1 MKTLTVR
8 LSDARGIRRSGFTLI
23 ELLVVIA
30 IIAILVALIVPA
42 VQQAREAARRT
53 QCANN
58 LKQLGLA
65 IHTFHDSKRHLPS
78 SVRPSAASTVRVGA
92 FTQMLP
98 FLDEKT
104 LWDSY
109 STAVN
114 WSDATNTPVTSARL
128 SVFQCPSS
136 PKPERQDGNPDP
148 IQTGGNAAWNPRLV
162 GVTDYA
168 ATIGVDRRLAQV
180 FTTIKAGT
188 GMLPKNERGTF
199 ADVTDGLSN
208 TIAVVESAGR
218 PFVYRRGPILI
229 DSDQTKHR
237 INGGGWA
244 RPASDLLFAGSN
256 KIGTVIPPTTISD
269 VASLNATNGD
279 DVGGDVSPTPTYPH
293 QYYGTEGTSQPFG
306 FHNSGI
312 NVLFGDGSVRFID
325 EAVEISVFAGLITR
339 DQAEKISD
347 NQF

>member
-1 MKTLTVR
+1 MKKISDRR
-8 LSDARGIRRSGFTLI
+8 LLMTAIARRGFTLI

-65 IHTFHDSKRHLPS
+65 IHNFHDTKRKLPS
-78 SVRPSAASTVRVGA
+78 SVRPTQASTVRVGA

-98 FLDEKT
+98 FLDEKS

-114 WSDATNTPVTSARL
+114 WSDATNTPVTSARIN
-128 SVFQCPSS
+128 VFQCPSS
-136 PKPERQDGNPDP
+136 PKQDRLDGNPDP
-148 IQTGGNAAWNPRLV
+148 IQTGGNAVWSPTLV
-162 GVTDYA
+162 GITDYA
-168 ATIGVDRRLAQV
+168 VTVGVDKRLAQV
-180 FTTIKAGT
+180 FTAIKPGA
-188 GMLPKNERGTF
+188 GMLPKNQTASL

-218 PFVYRRGPILI
+218 PFVYRRGPLLV
-229 DSDQTKHR
+229 DSDQTRHR

-256 KIGTVIPPTTISD
+256 KAGTVVPPASTAD
-269 VASLNATNGD
+269 VAAINSTNGD
-279 DVGGDVSPTPTYPH
+279 DVGGDATPVPIYPH

-306 FHNSGI
+306 FHNTGI
-312 NVLFGDGSVRFID
+312 NVLFGDGSVRFLD
-325 EAVEISVFAGLITR
+325 EAVDITVFAGLITR

-347 NQF
+347 SQF